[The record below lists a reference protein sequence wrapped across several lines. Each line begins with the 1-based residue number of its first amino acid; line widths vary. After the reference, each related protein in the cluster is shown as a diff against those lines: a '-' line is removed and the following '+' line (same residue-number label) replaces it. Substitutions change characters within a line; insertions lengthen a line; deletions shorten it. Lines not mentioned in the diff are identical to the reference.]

1 MSAVVPLPRIHPLAA
16 EVANQ
21 IAAGE
26 VIERPAS
33 VVKELVENSIDAAAS
48 KITIDIAGAG
58 IKLIR
63 VQDNGQGIHK
73 DDLALALQ
81 SHATS
86 KLTRV
91 SDLSQIASLGFRGEA
106 LPSIASVSRFQ
117 LISRQQ
123 HADNAWSI
131 DNSLVLKPAAH
142 AEGTTVEVKDLFH
155 ATPARRKFLKSE
167 RTEWLHIQSLVKA
180 VALGHSHIAFQ
191 LRYEDQ
197 HNLYFASCAELP
209 QQRVVDV
216 CGKAFLQHSVVV
228 DAGRESMHVRG
239 WIGLNEVAR
248 SQTDRQYFFVN
259 GRLVQDKHIQHA
271 LRLAYSDTVARGR
284 YPSYVLF
291 LQLNPA
297 DVDINVHPAKSEVRF
312 AEPRNVH
319 DFIYASLTN
328 AFANN
333 NRTEVK
339 PGKPARGETGSTS
352 SVNEPTAFYRQTDQL
367 QQELLKQTESG
378 VNYLELLEGKF
389 LIVDT
394 GSDQLLIDVAD
405 TGILL
410 ALHELL
416 HAYRTGRV
424 EQRPIQVSVSCNLT
438 IKQQLIVQE
447 QQALIKQWGFIIE
460 PISPEQV
467 AVRAI
472 PAMLSYADIVPL
484 VKDFLNAL
492 CSKEHNEQV
501 AARLAEHVND
511 AGLNINEAY
520 VALLLE
526 KINRYEQ
533 QSTAV
538 KSLPWRRLD
547 AAALAAMLNSQ
558 A

>member
-1 MSAVVPLPRIHPLAA
+1 MSAVVSLPRIHPLAA
-16 EVANQ
+16 EVADQ

-86 KLTRV
+86 KLSLV

-123 HADNAWSI
+123 HVDNAWSI
-131 DNSLVLKPAAH
+131 DNSLEVKPAAH
-142 AEGTTVEVKDLFH
+142 AAGTTVEVKDLFH

-180 VALGHSHIAFQ
+180 IALGHSHIAFQ

-197 HNLYFASCAELP
+197 HHLHFASCAGFP
-209 QQRVVDV
+209 QQRVIDV
-216 CGKAFLQHSVVV
+216 CGKPFLKHSVVV
-228 DAGRESMHVRG
+228 DSERDSMHVRG
-239 WIGLNEVAR
+239 WMGLNEVAR

-271 LRLAYSDTVARGR
+271 LRLACSDMVARGR
-284 YPSYVLF
+284 YPSFVLF

-297 DVDINVHPAKSEVRF
+297 AVDINVHPAKSEVRF

-328 AFANN
+328 ALTTNS
-333 NRTEVK
+333 RTELKAGQVT
-339 PGKPARGETGSTS
+339 PGETRSVN
-352 SVNEPTAFYRQTDQL
+352 SVNEAAAFYRQTEHL
-367 QQELLKQTESG
+367 QHELLKKTDSG
-378 VNYLELLEGKF
+378 IHYLKLLEGKY

-394 GSDQLLIDVAD
+394 SSDQLLIDVAD
-405 TGILL
+405 TGVLL
-410 ALHELL
+410 ALHEVL
-416 HAYRTGRV
+416 HAYRTDRV
-424 EQRPIQVSVSCNLT
+424 ERRTIQVSVSCELT

-447 QQALIKQWGFIIE
+447 QQALIEKWGFIIE
-460 PISPEQV
+460 PIAPDQV

-472 PAMLSYADIVPL
+472 PAMLNYADVVPL

-492 CSKEHNEQV
+492 CSKERNEQV

-511 AGLNINEAY
+511 AGLYIDEAY
-520 VALLLE
+520 VESLLE
-526 KINRYEQ
+526 KINLYEQ
-533 QSTAV
+533 QAAAV

-547 AAALAAMLNSQ
+547 AAALAAILDS
-558 A
+558 

>member
-16 EVANQ
+16 EVADQ

-209 QQRVVDV
+209 QQRVADV
-216 CGKAFLQHSVVV
+216 CGKAFLQHSVIV
-228 DAGRESMHVRG
+228 DTGRESMHVRG

-328 AFANN
+328 ALANN
-333 NRTEVK
+333 NRTAVK
-339 PGKPARGETGSTS
+339 PGKPARSETGSTS
-352 SVNEPTAFYRQTDQL
+352 SVNEPAAFYRQTDQL

-378 VNYLELLEGKF
+378 INYLKLLEGKF

-394 GSDQLLIDVAD
+394 GSDQLLIDVTD

-416 HAYRTGRV
+416 HAYRSGRV
-424 EQRPIQVSVSCNLT
+424 ERRPIQVSVSCNLT
-438 IKQQLIVQE
+438 IKQQLIVQ
-447 QQALIKQWGFIIE
+447 QQQSLIEQWGFIIE
-460 PISPEQV
+460 PITPDQV

-526 KINRYEQ
+526 KIIRYEQ

>member
-16 EVANQ
+16 EVADQ

-48 KITIDIAGAG
+48 KITIDIAAAG

-63 VQDNGQGIHK
+63 IHDNGQGIHE
-73 DDLALALQ
+73 DDLVLALQ

-123 HADNAWSI
+123 HGDNAWSI

-180 VALGHSHIAFQ
+180 VALGHSHITFK

-197 HNLYFASCAELP
+197 HNLHFASCAGFP
-209 QQRVVDV
+209 QQRVADV

-239 WIGLNEVAR
+239 WMGLNEVAR

-271 LRLAYSDTVARGR
+271 LRLACSDMVARGR

-319 DFIYASLTN
+319 DFIYAALTN
-328 AFANN
+328 ALATN
-333 NRTEVK
+333 NRSEVN
-339 PGKPARGETGSTS
+339 PGQRTRSETGSTD
-352 SVNEPTAFYRQTDQL
+352 SVSEPAAFYRQTEHL
-367 QQELLKQTESG
+367 QHELLQQTESG
-378 VNYLELLEGKF
+378 IHYLKLLAGKY

-394 GSDQLLIDVAD
+394 GSDQILIDVAD
-405 TGILL
+405 TGVLL

-424 EQRPIQVSVSCNLT
+424 ERRTIQVSVSCELT
-438 IKQQLIVQE
+438 IKQQRVVHD
-447 QQALIKQWGFIIE
+447 QQAFIEQWGFIIE
-460 PISPEQV
+460 PITPDQV

-472 PAMLSYADIVPL
+472 PASLSYADVVPL

-511 AGLNINEAY
+511 AGLRINDAY
-520 VALLLE
+520 VELLLE
-526 KINRYEQ
+526 KLKQYEQ
-533 QSTAV
+533 QATAV
-538 KSLPWRRLD
+538 KNLPWRRLD
-547 AAALAAMLNSQ
+547 ATALAAMLNS
-558 A
+558 